1 MTNSDQRPDTPGFE
15 VDDEM
20 DLLFARANPNPSRK
34 GCLSTDVLK
43 ALSRKERSITDPGYE
58 HLAQCS
64 PCYREFRGFQ
74 QADAR
79 ARVAAARIR
88 RRWVLAAAAAILF
101 VAVGSWAVLRRGATP
116 STTTSVNSSVLQTAR
131 LDLRPFSVT
140 RGAERSAEP
149 DPVALPRGHVKAT
162 LLLPV
167 GAEPGEYEIRL
178 LDDQRLVL
186 RASSTGSATIRDY
199 VTTLDTTID
208 LSSVAAGRY
217 QLGLRR
223 TGGEWQMFPARLR

>member
-1 MTNSDQRPDTPGFE
+1 MANSDQRPDTPGYE

-20 DLLFARANPNPSRK
+20 DLLFGRANPNPARS

-79 ARVAAARIR
+79 ARAASAHARRRWLVAAAAMIF
-88 RRWVLAAAAAILF
+88 LAAA
-101 VAVGSWAVLRRGATP
+101 GSWAVLRRGVTP
-116 STTTSVNSSVLQTAR
+116 SNPTPTDSPTVQTAR

-140 RGAERSAEP
+140 RGPERSAEP
-149 DPVALPRGHVKAT
+149 DPVLLPRSRVSAT

-167 GAEPGEYEIRL
+167 GAEPGEYEVRL
-178 LDDQRLVL
+178 LDQDLAV
-186 RASSTGSATIRDY
+186 RASSVGHATIKDY
-199 VTTLDTTID
+199 ITTLEATID
-208 LSSVAAGRY
+208 AAALSPGRY
-217 QLGLRR
+217 QLGIRR
-223 TGGEWQMFPARLR
+223 SGGEWQLFPARLE